1 MFCDYFFTQ
10 FCTGRTYVKQTLDRA
25 KNLNDSTEKYTRQF
39 FTCIAKLLGTQW
51 FVKSKKKLKSWEVL
65 LRQLFTVD

>member
-10 FCTGRTYVKQTLDRA
+10 LYRPSYVKQILDGV
-25 KNLNDSTEKYTRQF
+25 KNFNDSAETIRQF

-51 FVKSKKKLKSWEVL
+51 FCEIWKKLKEA
-65 LRQLFTVD
+65 R